1 MNGNADPEIVYK
13 LEAILKAGK
22 NNNIDPDKLA
32 LKVTL
37 KAMEF
42 VPFSQCGGGENNSF
56 ASLTK
61 SCLEKAFDVVL
72 TECVNLIH
80 KGDFN
85 PKIVATKVALKLT
98 AVLLKATCVQIHRC
112 RTRRTSTRNAKNGK
126 NGNGNAKN
134 KAE

>member
-1 MNGNADPEIVYK
+1 MNGNADPEIVDK

-98 AVLLKATCVQIHRC
+98 AVLLKATCVQLHRC
-112 RTRRTSTRNAKNGK
+112 RTRRTTTRNAKNGK
-126 NGNGNAKN
+126 NGKNASLKV
-134 KAE
+134 E